1 MQSIA
6 ALNQQQIVAERAQA
20 LTDAAKRLVEGLLG
34 SSQHSYRS
42 TRQSRPLTA
51 FRWRSV
57 TDNGTVKFVVISKS
71 ESANTE
77 VRVFDNES
85 AAA

>member
-6 ALNQQQIVAERAQA
+6 ALNQQQIVAERA

-34 SSQHSYRS
+34 SSQHSVRS
-42 TRQSRPLTA
+42 TRTNRPLSA

-57 TDNGTVKFVVISKS
+57 TDNGTVKFVVFSKS

-77 VRVFDNES
+77 VRVIDSES
-85 AAA
+85 VAA